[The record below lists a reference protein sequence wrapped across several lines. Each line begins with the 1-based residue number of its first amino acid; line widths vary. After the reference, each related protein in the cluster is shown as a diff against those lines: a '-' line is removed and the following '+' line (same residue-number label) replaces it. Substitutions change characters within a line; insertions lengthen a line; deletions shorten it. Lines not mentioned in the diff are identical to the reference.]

1 MYYMSNLRAGAVI
14 FEMLTVCIII
24 KLNLNTLAVRF
35 CISLSLFFL
44 HYQYAV
50 IHMYLMC

>member
-1 MYYMSNLRAGAVI
+1 MHYMSSLWAGGEI
-14 FEMLTVCIII
+14 FEMLTVRIIFE
-24 KLNLNTLAVRF
+24 LNLNTLIVRF
-35 CISLSLFFL
+35 CIGLFFL

>member
-1 MYYMSNLRAGAVI
+1 MHYMSSLWAGGEI
-14 FEMLTVCIII
+14 FEMLTVCIIFV
-24 KLNLNTLAVRF
+24 LNLNTLIVRF
-35 CISLSLFFL
+35 CTGLSLFFL